1 VFHWRCQF
9 GVFGGY
15 ERPNVLSWAS
25 TSEVPADFAETAV
38 TIGKFDG
45 VHLGHQALLSRVV
58 DLAEENLFAAVALT
72 FDRHPDALLNP
83 TECKLPL
90 IGPAQK
96 AVLLREAGIDAT
108 LTLTFDEAL
117 AAMSPQSFVQQILV
131 DSLKAKIVVVG
142 EGFRFGNKG
151 SGTVE
156 TLRELGSALGFRVFV
171 IPQVNIGGEPVST
184 TRVRELLDHGKVVA
198 AAALLGRNH
207 ITTGVI
213 EHGLKIGRTIGFP
226 TANMS
231 RDCEGF
237 LPLDGVYAGWL
248 YADDEK
254 YPAAHSVGINETF
267 QAVPRLVESFVLDR
281 YDLDLYGK
289 TVTLEY
295 VEFIRPAAKF
305 DGVES
310 LVAEINRDIEKI
322 RVALE
327 IGEN

>member
-1 VFHWRCQF
+1 M
-9 GVFGGY
+9 
-15 ERPNVLSWAS
+15 LSWTS
-25 TSEVPADFAETAV
+25 TSEVPADFAATAV

-58 DLAEENLFAAVALT
+58 DLAEENMFAAVALT

-83 TECKLPL
+83 TEFKLPL

-96 AVLLREAGIDAT
+96 NILLAETGIDAT
-108 LTLTFDEAL
+108 LTLSFDEAL
-117 AAMSPQSFVQQILV
+117 AEMSPADFVEVILV
-131 DSLKAKIVVVG
+131 DSLKAKVVVVG
-142 EGFRFGNKG
+142 ESFRFGNKG
-151 SGTVE
+151 SGNVE
-156 TLRELGSALGFRVFV
+156 TLRELGSKFGFRVFV
-171 IPQVNIGGEPVST
+171 IPQVTVGGEPVST
-184 TRVRELLDHGKVVA
+184 TRIRELLDQGKVMA
-198 AAALLGRNH
+198 AATLLGRNH
-207 ITTGVI
+207 INTGII

-231 RDCEGF
+231 RNCEGF

-248 YADDEK
+248 YADDQK
-254 YPAAHSVGINETF
+254 FPAAHSVGINETF
-267 QAVPRLVESFVLDR
+267 QAVPRLVESFVIDAPAG
-281 YDLDLYGK
+281 LDLYDK

-310 LVAEINRDIEKI
+310 LVAEINRDIAKI

-327 IGEN
+327 LGEK

>member
-1 VFHWRCQF
+1 
-9 GVFGGY
+9 
-15 ERPNVLSWAS
+15 VLSWS
-25 TSEVPADFAETAV
+25 TVSEVPEDFANTAV

-45 VHLGHQALLSRVV
+45 IHLGHQALLSRVV
-58 DLAEENLFAAVALT
+58 DLAEENLFGAVALT

-83 TECKLPL
+83 AECKLPL

-96 AVLLREAGIDAT
+96 TILLAEQGIDAT

-117 AAMSPQSFVQQILV
+117 AAMSPTEFVESILV
-131 DSLKAKIVVVG
+131 NSLKAKIVVVG
-142 EGFRFGNKG
+142 EGFRFGHKG
-151 SGTVE
+151 AGDVE
-156 TLRELGSALGFRVFV
+156 VLRELGSRFGFRVFV
-171 IPQVNIGGEPVST
+171 IPHITVGGEAVST
-184 TRVRELLDHGKVVA
+184 TRIRDLLNEGKVMA
-198 AAALLGRNH
+198 AATLLGRNH
-207 ITTGVI
+207 INTGVI

-237 LPLDGVYAGWL
+237 LPRDGVYAGWL
-248 YADDEK
+248 YVEDNK

-267 QAVPRLVESFVLDR
+267 QAVPRLVESFVIDAPAG
-281 YDLDLYGK
+281 LDLYDK

-305 DGVES
+305 DGVEA

-322 RVALE
+322 RKVL
-327 IGEN
+327 GN

>member
-1 VFHWRCQF
+1 VF
-9 GVFGGY
+9 
-15 ERPNVLSWAS
+15 SWKS
-25 TSEVPADFAETAV
+25 LNEVPEDFADTAV

-45 VHLGHQALLSRVV
+45 VHLGHQELLRQVTEIADEYLLASVV
-58 DLAEENLFAAVALT
+58 LT

-83 TECKLPL
+83 SECKLPIVGPTQKESL
-90 IGPAQK
+90 I
-96 AVLLREAGIDAT
+96 EARGIDAT
-108 LTLTFDEAL
+108 LTLRFDEAL
-117 AAMSPQSFVQQILV
+117 AALSPQEFVQSILV
-131 DSLKAKIVVVG
+131 EKLKAKAVVVG
-142 EGFRFGNKG
+142 QAFRFGHRG

-156 TLRELGSALGFRVFV
+156 TLRELGRAFGFRVYE
-171 IPQVNIGGEPVST
+171 IPKVMVGDRAVST
-184 TRVRELLDHGKVVA
+184 TLIRELLDSGKVVA

-207 ITTGVI
+207 TNVGVI

-231 RDCEGF
+231 RNCEGF

-248 YADDEK
+248 HVDGEK
-254 YPAAHSVGINETF
+254 LPAAHSVGINETF

-281 YDLDLYGK
+281 KDLDLYDK

-322 RVALE
+322 RVALK
-327 IGEN
+327 IKEN